1 MATYLN
7 SVASTAAAASKYV
20 PPLKGA
26 QLCSLT
32 QVITVVAGDLTLNN
46 TMDVGW
52 LPKGAIVVDAV
63 MHCTDMDTGAG
74 ALVFHLG
81 TTAAA
86 SAYIASL
93 AATSAVTGRAG
104 NSATSAATMATSAG
118 VALTA
123 DTKAII
129 TVATAPSTAAAGTIV
144 VSISYVVV

>member
-63 MHCTDMDTGAG
+63 MHVTDMDTGAG
-74 ALVFHLG
+74 ALVFDLG
-81 TTAAA
+81 PTTNPDAYIDGLVASAAA
-86 SAYIASL
+86 
-93 AATSAVTGRAG
+93 TGRAG
-104 NSATSAATMATSAG
+104 NVAGAAATMASEAG

-123 DTKAII
+123 DTKVIV
-129 TVATAPSTAAAGTIV
+129 TVATAPSTAAGGTIL
-144 VSISYVVV
+144 VSVQYVV